1 MPLRV
6 LVTTALAAPLA
17 QHLAGQGL
25 HPVHV
30 PLIEAV
36 PTGEAA
42 PDGAPAGVLVTSAR
56 TPRMAPDL
64 AARVGAARVV
74 AVGERTRQALVA
86 AGVPVAATGTS
97 GGAAAVA
104 LVDDLLPAGARLW
117 HVGARA
123 PSRQLADALAGLE
136 RPVSRWRV
144 YQTQVPSGAR
154 AALAAVGPV
163 DVVTFASGS
172 AARAFAALW
181 PGPPPRVAVLGPST
195 HEDAEAAGL
204 AVHAVARSRQ
214 LEGLAEAAA
223 RAGRSLS
230 APSRG

>member
-64 AARVGAARVV
+64 AA
-74 AVGERTRQALVA
+74 
-86 AGVPVAATGTS
+86 
-97 GGAAAVA
+97 
-104 LVDDLLPAGARLW
+104 
-117 HVGARA
+117 
-123 PSRQLADALAGLE
+123 
-136 RPVSRWRV
+136 
-144 YQTQVPSGAR
+144 
-154 AALAAVGPV
+154 
-163 DVVTFASGS
+163 
-172 AARAFAALW
+172 LW

-195 HEDAEAAGL
+195 QEDAEAAGL
-204 AVHAVARSRQ
+204 AVHAVAHSRQ